1 MLPAAREP
9 CCQLPDLSLSAPLLQ
24 AFEASAEA
32 VKTAQQVKG
41 TVMPLTAAK
50 SAVEMV
56 KITAEM
62 KVGTSACC
70 CVAAAVAVPAA
81 GAVTAVLQ
89 GRSRSLC
96 CQSRPVCSM
105 GRQSSGRCGREAE

>member
-1 MLPAAREP
+1 MHSTGCTINGSGLHQKATGRTAGGASVQKAGPMLPAAKEP
-9 CCQLPDLSLSAPLLQ
+9 CCQLPDLSLSVPPVQ

-56 KITAEM
+56 KITADM
-62 KVGTSACC
+62 KVGTSC
-70 CVAAAVAVPAA
+70 
-81 GAVTAVLQ
+81 
-89 GRSRSLC
+89 
-96 CQSRPVCSM
+96 
-105 GRQSSGRCGREAE
+105 